1 MREARGQSE
10 NRFDRPR
17 SPPEG
22 QPKRFDNFL
31 GGTLTRPRGRPGF
44 HAATKASAS
53 HQSARFQSAQVLTGS
68 RHRQAHALGDS
79 GYGLVWLPDQES
91 KSLQAFAVSQ
101 DTAGG
106 AKRRLRKKGRGGNTA
121 P

>member
-1 MREARGQSE
+1 MRKARGQFE

-22 QPKRFDNFL
+22 QAKRFDNFL
-31 GGTLTRPRGRPGF
+31 GSTFTRPRGRPVF
-44 HAATKASAS
+44 HAAANASANQ
-53 HQSARFQSAQVLTGS
+53 QSARFQSAQVLTGS

-101 DTAGG
+101 DTAGTP
-106 AKRRLRKKGRGGNTA
+106 KRRLTRRRRG
-121 P
+121 